1 MKMLKSKLKNFK
13 QTFVVFLCFMMC
25 LSLFTPVSTFAKCS
39 HKNTTWK
46 TIQKAT
52 CKKEGKK
59 IKVCN
64 CGKSLKTKKIKKT
77 DHLYYLTNYK
87 PTCTTPQFV
96 YHKCKYCG
104 KSYTERVGKPL
115 GHKWSKWKIDTK
127 TLFNKNTKAVRIC
140 NRCKKVE
147 RKNAKDIKK

>member
-1 MKMLKSKLKNFK
+1 MWEEFKN
-13 QTFVVFLCFMMC
+13 
-25 LSLFTPVSTFAKCS
+25 
-39 HKNTTWK
+39 
-46 TIQKAT
+46 
-52 CKKEGKK
+52 KEDQ
-59 IKVCN
+59 
-64 CGKSLKTKKIKKT
+64 KT

-147 RKNAKDIKK
+147 RKNAKNIKK